1 MLCEAQRCGLAL
13 GTWMGECSC
22 KWTLPE
28 NSGGRL
34 SDLTDSNLVQRII
47 LPFHSDS
54 WKDFLVWFYLCVVS
68 VKGEEK
74 EKEREK
80 VGDSGVRAAIQQ

>member
-1 MLCEAQRCGLAL
+1 M
-13 GTWMGECSC
+13 
-22 KWTLPE
+22 
-28 NSGGRL
+28 
-34 SDLTDSNLVQRII
+34 VQRII

>member
-1 MLCEAQRCGLAL
+1 M
-13 GTWMGECSC
+13 
-22 KWTLPE
+22 
-28 NSGGRL
+28 
-34 SDLTDSNLVQRII
+34 SDLTDSNMVQRII